1 MKKLLKNKIYGSVN
15 SAWIYCSQLTWS
27 NSAAEKKKKK
37 KRKKKERKK
46 KSENTNATTDNSNP
60 NSYRRTTLI
69 RFAYLGPFIRHG
81 NSSVVNN
88 VF

>member
-37 KRKKKERKK
+37 KKEERKK
-46 KSENTNATTDNSNP
+46 EEVRKHKRNNSNP

-88 VF
+88 VS